1 VSAVWFHEGW
11 YGHYFV
17 FGVIVKPIIE
27 ELFTRYLLS
36 PFLGASTKIFFLM
49 ASISSSAFAVMHCG
63 FNAGVFDLSAQDQ
76 IVKFFTHFGFAMALS
91 VLFRW
96 CRCIGLVIWVH
107 MMMNLNYLIGL
118 N

>member
-1 VSAVWFHEGW
+1 MWFHDGW

-17 FGVIVKPIIE
+17 FGGIVSPIIE

-36 PFLGASTKIFFLM
+36 PFIGASTKIFFLM
-49 ASISSSAFAVMHCG
+49 ASISSSAFAVMHWG
-63 FNAGVFDLSAQDQ
+63 FSAGVFDLSVQDQ
-76 IVKFFTHFGFAMALS
+76 IVKFLTHFGFGMALS

-96 CRCIGLVIWVH
+96 VRCIGPVIWVH
-107 MMMNLNYLIGL
+107 MMINWNYLIGL